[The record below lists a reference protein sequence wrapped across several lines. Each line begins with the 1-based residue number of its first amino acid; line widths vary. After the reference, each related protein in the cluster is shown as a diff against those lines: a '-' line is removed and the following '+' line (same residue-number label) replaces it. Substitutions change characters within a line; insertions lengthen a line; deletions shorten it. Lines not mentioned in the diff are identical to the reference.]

1 MSGRRHSGIR
11 LLFAVAIAA
20 VAFGGGL
27 GLKSLFGPRPV
38 VIPGDNPTWGEA
50 TAAVTLYEF
59 SDYG

>member
-1 MSGRRHSGIR
+1 MSGRRNRGVR

-27 GLKSLFGPRPV
+27 GLKGLFGPRPV
-38 VIPGDNPTWGEA
+38 VIQGDNPSLGEA
-50 TAAVTLYEF
+50 TAAITIYEF